1 MSEDP
6 HLRRITAPPS
16 ELGVRASWR
25 VVRRALGRLWGR
37 DVMLYTGGVSFFALL
52 AFFPALTILVGL
64 YGAFSTPEMA
74 AKQAAGL
81 AFLLP
86 YDAQALFTDE
96 LMRLSTTSKGAISLQ
111 NGFALVVG
119 LYAAH
124 RGFKALLAGLSFIH
138 EEDKPH
144 GFVRFNIM
152 AAVVAAAAFALVA
165 FLSFAI
171 IVVRIATT
179 ALNLPPLGA
188 SLFSNEWTWAAGGL
202 TVGLTFLYRYAMSS
216 DLVGWR
222 ASAIAG
228 AAAAFL
234 SLAASLASAVY
245 VGQIAHLGATY
256 GSIGAVVVFLVWLSW
271 NVNAVFL
278 GGALATE
285 TEIALKALDL
295 EWAAQERGRGG
306 APRTAS
312 PRPAA
317 TPPAPPAR

>member
-1 MSEDP
+1 MADEP
-6 HLRRITAPPS
+6 RPRRVTAPPS

-64 YGAFSTPEMA
+64 YGAFSTPELA
-74 AKQAAGL
+74 ARQAAGL

-144 GFVRFNIM
+144 GFVRFNLM
-152 AAVVAAAAFALVA
+152 AAVVAVAAFALVA
-165 FLSFAI
+165 FLSFAV

-179 ALNLPPLGA
+179 MLNLPPLGA

-202 TVGLTFLYRYAMSS
+202 TIGLTFLYRYAMSS
-216 DLVGWR
+216 DPVGWR

-295 EWAAQERGRGG
+295 EWTVRDG

-312 PRPAA
+312 PPRPS